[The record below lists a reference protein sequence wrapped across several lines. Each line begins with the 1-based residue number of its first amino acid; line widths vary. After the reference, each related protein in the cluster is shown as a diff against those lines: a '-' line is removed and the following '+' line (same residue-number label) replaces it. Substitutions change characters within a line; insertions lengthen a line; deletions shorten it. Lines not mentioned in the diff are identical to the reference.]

1 MPNLTKL
8 MNLPKHFLLILP
20 LPLELGGWDEL
31 SHIIGLT
38 KGAFRELSI
47 TGVGAVEYM

>member
-8 MNLPKHFLLILP
+8 INLPKYFLVILA
-20 LPLELGGWDEL
+20 LHLEVGGWGEL

-38 KGAFRELSI
+38 RGAFRELSI
-47 TGVGAVEYM
+47 TGVGAVEYV

>member
-8 MNLPKHFLLILP
+8 TNLTKHVLVILA
-20 LPLELGGWDEL
+20 LHLGLSGWDEL
-31 SHIIGLT
+31 SHLIGLT

-47 TGVGAVEYM
+47 TGVGAVEYV

>member
-8 MNLPKHFLLILP
+8 INVLKYFLVILAA
-20 LPLELGGWDEL
+20 PLEPGGWDEL
-31 SHIIGLT
+31 SHTVELT

-47 TGVGAVEYM
+47 TGVGAVEYV